1 MSNAFSGKK
10 LINSMCQVP
19 NSERLLCKSKF
30 MPVENFDVNSC
41 GKHCVRCLYL
51 LNPLLTYS
59 KEWIKLVKLAVS

>member
-41 GKHCVRCLYL
+41 GKHCVHCLYL

-59 KEWIKLVKLAVS
+59 KEWIKLVKLAVW